1 MPEAPSSLPPSRSL
15 PRHPRRGRARP
26 GGRGPPPSLA
36 RRPPAQRQAPPA
48 AAAATRELP
57 HRRGHVCSGG
67 TNNTQTCCAGFPGP
81 YRPAV
86 PPAPPQRRRGRGAPQ
101 PAARYPVSPPAACR
115 GEAAPAREAGRG
127 RAALPQGRATAA
139 PREGRQP
146 AAAPTPPPGE
156 QSAAEPQGLCR
167 ARGRRADPSAGL
179 GRGKSPSGRGYS
191 PGCGAAGARGW
202 EEAGGRAG
210 GRGAEPGPAR
220 SGRAV
225 AAAAAALS
233 RLVPPRW
240 PGGGSPGTGGRLRP
254 LPRRQGDGEHRTLP
268 RPPPLRRPRFS
279 NPPPARGARSRDTA
293 RPCRGAA
300 AAAARDPARPSDG
313 GAKPHPAGRQCAAA
327 APLGGCRALRPAG
340 LGPRPRPGLLSG
352 AGGPLRVPR
361 GARGG
366 CGAPG
371 AGGPGEVA
379 VVAPRS
385 LEVHVRECGPNAS
398 HLDHRRKPVAQRGPQ
413 ADIGSHPRPFAI
425 RVSVLA
431 APARVLFPPIGCP
444 GSWTNILKPLS
455 RQD

>member
-1 MPEAPSSLPPSRSL
+1 MRGFPWTVPTCCAPGPPTKEAGEGSSAASGQVPPLALPPPAAGRRRRPGRPGAGGLPCRKAGPPPPPGRAGSQPRLRRHRPGNKARPSRRACAA
-15 PRHPRRGRARP
+15 PGAAGPTPRRGWGEGRA
-26 GGRGPPPSLA
+26 PPDA
-36 RRPPAQRQAPPA
+36 ATHPA
-48 AAAATRELP
+48 AALRVP
-57 HRRGHVCSGG
+57 G
-67 TNNTQTCCAGFPGP
+67 AGR
-81 YRPAV
+81 RPAV
-86 PPAPPQRRRGRGAPQ
+86 GRADAGRSRDPPAPAGLWLRLRLPSAASYRLAGPAAVPRGRG
-101 PAARYPVSPPAACR
+101 R
-115 GEAAPAREAGRG
+115 
-127 RAALPQGRATAA
+127 
-139 PREGRQP
+139 
-146 AAAPTPPPGE
+146 
-156 QSAAEPQGLCR
+156 
-167 ARGRRADPSAGL
+167 
-179 GRGKSPSGRGYS
+179 
-191 PGCGAAGARGW
+191 
-202 EEAGGRAG
+202 
-210 GRGAEPGPAR
+210 
-220 SGRAV
+220 
-225 AAAAAALS
+225 
-233 RLVPPRW
+233 
-240 PGGGSPGTGGRLRP
+240 GGRLRP

-413 ADIGSHPRPFAI
+413 ADVGSHPRPFAI